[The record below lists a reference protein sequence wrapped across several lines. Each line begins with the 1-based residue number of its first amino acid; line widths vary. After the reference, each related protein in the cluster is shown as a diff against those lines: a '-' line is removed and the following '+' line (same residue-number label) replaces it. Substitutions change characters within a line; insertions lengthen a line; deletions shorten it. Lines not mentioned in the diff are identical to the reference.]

1 MSDALKILTLIDLFS
16 LLCFVLHIVLACIR
30 QWILEY
36 TIKDLLLPNT
46 VSQKV
51 EKLHTCTTGLDDTGI
66 PHIKMKI
73 TEMLL
78 GKSSIP

>member
-36 TIKDLLLPNT
+36 TIKDLLLP
-46 VSQKV
+46 K
-51 EKLHTCTTGLDDTGI
+51 
-66 PHIKMKI
+66 
-73 TEMLL
+73 
-78 GKSSIP
+78 